1 MENNFKMGLKFTP
14 QELPSNKEN
23 KKEETIKPVKNVV
36 EEPKTFVEAEQSTD
50 VKKIEKELMLRVEKA
65 GSVRE
70 VIQILKDEQ
79 YEDFLKQNYKTS
91 KISNLNIE
99 TMLSDTSLNKSIRQK
114 LKKMYQSKLKEN
126 IGRDEILKMA
136 NEFKELRCMEDET
149 RIPNLYGLSE
159 LSAKIGDKLIDNQVV
174 YVPEDN
180 INLRNAI
187 RDQFMTAAYVEGDKM
202 HGNHIEE
209 MELSQVDL
217 EGRTDY
223 FLIENGEIL
232 SILNTTGNVETR
244 TDRHKLTEP
253 EYTEEFTP
261 KVLESIKENATLL
274 VERQKNK
281 PLKNLYDEI
290 PEIKLK
296 DGVTPLD
303 QRNYIP
309 KARGIQKIQ

>member
-114 LKKMYQSKLKEN
+114 IKKMYQSKLKEN

>member
-114 LKKMYQSKLKEN
+114 IKKMYQSKLKEN

-180 INLRNAI
+180 TNLRNAI

>member
-1 MENNFKMGLKFTP
+1 MRREVWKITLKWGLKFTP

-23 KKEETIKPVKNVV
+23 SKEEITQPVKHVE
-36 EEPKTFVEAEQSTD
+36 EEPKKFIETEKSMD
-50 VKKIEKELMLRVEKA
+50 VKKIEKTLMLRVEKA

-70 VIQILKDEQ
+70 LIQILKDEQ
-79 YEDFLKQNYKTS
+79 YEDFLKQNYQNS
-91 KISNLNIE
+91 KMSNLNIE
-99 TMLSDTSLNKSIRQK
+99 IILSDTSLNKSIRQK
-114 LKKMYQSKLKEN
+114 IKKMYQSKLKEN
-126 IGRDEILKMA
+126 IGRDEILKMS

-159 LSAKIGDKLIDNQVV
+159 ISAKIGDKLIDNQVV

-180 INLRNAI
+180 MNLRNAI
-187 RDQFMTAAYVEGDKM
+187 RDQFMTAAYVEDGKM

-223 FLIENGEIL
+223 FLMENGEIL

-253 EYTEEFTP
+253 EYTDEFTP
-261 KVLESIKENATLL
+261 QVLEMIKENATLL
-274 VERQKNK
+274 IERQKSK
-281 PLKNLYDEI
+281 PLQNIYDEI
-290 PEIKLK
+290 PE
-296 DGVTPLD
+296 T
-303 QRNYIP
+303 N
-309 KARGIQKIQ
+309 